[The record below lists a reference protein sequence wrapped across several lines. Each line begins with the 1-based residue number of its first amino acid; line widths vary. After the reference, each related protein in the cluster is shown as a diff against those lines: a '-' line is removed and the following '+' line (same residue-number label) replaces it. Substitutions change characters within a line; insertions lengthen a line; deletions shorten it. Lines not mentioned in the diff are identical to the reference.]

1 MASYISYAERQ
12 AADQINWAEIGKNL
26 SDTLYKEAEL
36 RQQKKD
42 EIDKKSREYGETLN
56 NAITGEYKNGNE
68 WILNYAYNAQ
78 EARLLQDRLL
88 KSGQL
93 SLRDYTIGRQN
104 LESGTK
110 SLFAVNA
117 EMQQEYARKMKEY
130 QEGTTS
136 GATIDMMG
144 EIEGLA
150 NLTTTEAYINP
161 TTFDVNLATKKMNK
175 DGVYEMDGNFV
186 SVASLRNRVKMDVKK
201 YDIDA
206 GVDETIKTLGQ
217 ATRTEIS
224 RVKGARGLFTVKSV
238 IDARNR
244 DDLTADNAELIGDYI
259 KWEDNAISSILT
271 NDFSKLSILRDS
283 SEKDYQVTFDREAF
297 ENDKTGKLI
306 LMDQQS
312 NGVLLPKFKK
322 EQEDDAKEILKNRI
336 RNGIDQETKVTAVRE
351 EPTPRPPYKPPGV
364 EDTDKLTSLEN
375 WAMFGT
381 GTAKQKAQAKNAL
394 LNDFNSG
401 KKEGERLLDII
412 VDTDNNQ
419 MTFKYDDGTESSST
433 IPSNTRDWLNLGKF
447 IHGVEGK
454 DAQRAFSQFLNKPIT
469 TDFSEAAKTKI
480 KKFNRTS
487 AIRDIM
493 SSIDFNNLIVEDDD
507 NATAANLNANPIL
520 RDLGIQFISDD
531 AAINDEII
539 FTKPY
544 VKGKESPTIR
554 IPLDSEEEIANAIQT
569 IRGIISSYTY
579 DEDMMKYSMGDG
591 TSSGIT
597 PDTTM
602 QGGDV
607 RGE

>member
-12 AADQINWAEIGKNL
+12 TADQINWAEIGKNL

-42 EIDKKSREYGETLN
+42 EIDKKSREYGEELN

-201 YDIDA
+201 YDINT

-244 DDLTADNAELIGDYI
+244 DDLTAEDKKLIGDYT
-259 KWEDNAISSILT
+259 KWEI
-271 NDFSKLSILRDS
+271 
-283 SEKDYQVTFDREAF
+283 
-297 ENDKTGKLI
+297 
-306 LMDQQS
+306 M
-312 NGVLLPKFKK
+312 LLG
-322 EQEDDAKEILKNRI
+322 QYL
-336 RNGIDQETKVTAVRE
+336 V
-351 EPTPRPPYKPPGV
+351 
-364 EDTDKLTSLEN
+364 
-375 WAMFGT
+375 
-381 GTAKQKAQAKNAL
+381 
-394 LNDFNSG
+394 
-401 KKEGERLLDII
+401 
-412 VDTDNNQ
+412 
-419 MTFKYDDGTESSST
+419 MT
-433 IPSNTRDWLNLGKF
+433 L
-447 IHGVEGK
+447 V
-454 DAQRAFSQFLNKPIT
+454 
-469 TDFSEAAKTKI
+469 
-480 KKFNRTS
+480 
-487 AIRDIM
+487 
-493 SSIDFNNLIVEDDD
+493 
-507 NATAANLNANPIL
+507 
-520 RDLGIQFISDD
+520 
-531 AAINDEII
+531 
-539 FTKPY
+539 
-544 VKGKESPTIR
+544 
-554 IPLDSEEEIANAIQT
+554 
-569 IRGIISSYTY
+569 SYLY
-579 DEDMMKYSMGDG
+579 
-591 TSSGIT
+591 
-597 PDTTM
+597 
-602 QGGDV
+602 
-607 RGE
+607 

>member
-26 SDTLYKEAEL
+26 SDTLYKEAEI

-42 EIDKKSREYGETLN
+42 AIDKKSREYGEMLN

-93 SLRDYTIGRQN
+93 SLRDYSIGRQN

-110 SLFAVNA
+110 SIFTLMK
-117 EMQQEYARKMKEY
+117 EYQEEYSRKMKEY

-136 GATIDMMG
+136 GATVDMMG

-150 NLTTTEAYINP
+150 NLTTSEAYINP

-201 YDIDA
+201 YDINT

-217 ATRTEIS
+217 ASRTEIS
-224 RVKGARGLFTVKSV
+224 RVKGARGLFTIKSV

-244 DDLTADNAELIGDYI
+244 DDLTAEDKKLIGDYT
-259 KWEDNAISSILT
+259 KWENNAIGSILS
-271 NDFSKLSILRDS
+271 NDFSMLSILRDS

-312 NGVLLPKFKK
+312 NGALLPKFKK

-351 EPTPRPPYKPPGV
+351 EPTPRPREESAARIAARQGKQKQFS
-364 EDTDKLTSLEN
+364 TLEN
-375 WAMFGT
+375 WMKFGT
-381 GTAKQKAQAKNAL
+381 GTAQEKATAKAALLADGAKDGLIDIVSDGDNITFVYSDQKANLTVEIPDSTKDWVAA
-394 LNDFNSG
+394 G
-401 KKEGERLLDII
+401 KSL
-412 VDTDNNQ
+412 
-419 MTFKYDDGTESSST
+419 
-433 IPSNTRDWLNLGKF
+433 
-447 IHGVEGK
+447 HGVEGSEADTRMSNYYKRPMTGNWQKAASVKRAGELDRAQAAAQVVSNINLPTLVQK
-454 DAQRAFSQFLNKPIT
+454 DDATGTAERLNNALAEYGIKVTPNISYGLTGATDTITFTMPDGTTRKMNLDYDDEVSSAIT
-469 TDFSEAAKTKI
+469 TIEEI
-480 KKFNRTS
+480 
-487 AIRDIM
+487 IRD
-493 SSIDFNNLIVEDDD
+493 F
-507 NATAANLNANPIL
+507 
-520 RDLGIQFISDD
+520 
-531 AAINDEII
+531 
-539 FTKPY
+539 
-544 VKGKESPTIR
+544 
-554 IPLDSEEEIANAIQT
+554 
-569 IRGIISSYTY
+569 
-579 DEDMMKYSMGDG
+579 GDG
-591 TSSGIT
+591 NALREVLGVSSGSTSS
-597 PDTTM
+597 TTM
-602 QGGDV
+602 QGGNT
-607 RGE
+607 R

>member
-12 AADQINWAEIGKNL
+12 TADQINWAEIGKNL

-42 EIDKKSREYGETLN
+42 AIDKASREYGEKLN
-56 NAITGEYKNGNE
+56 NAPTGEYKNGSE
-68 WILNYAYNAQ
+68 WVLNYAYNAQ

-93 SLRDYTIGRQN
+93 SLRDYAIGRQN
-104 LESGTK
+104 LEDGTTSIFTLMK
-110 SLFAVNA
+110 
-117 EMQQEYARKMKEY
+117 EYQEEYSRKMKEY

-136 GATIDMMG
+136 GATVDMMG

-150 NLTTTEAYINP
+150 NLTTSEAYINP
-161 TTFDVNLATKKMNK
+161 TTFNVNLATKKMNK

-186 SVASLRNRVKMDVKK
+186 SVGSLRNRVKMDVKK
-201 YDIDA
+201 YDINT

-244 DDLTADNAELIGDYI
+244 DDLTAEDKKLIGDYT
-259 KWEDNAISSILT
+259 KWENNAIGSILS

-312 NGVLLPKFKK
+312 NGALLPKFKK
-322 EQEDDAKEILKNRI
+322 EQEEDAKEILKNRI

-351 EPTPRPPYKPPGV
+351 EPTPRPPYKPPGGG
-364 EDTDKLTSLEN
+364 DADKLTSLEN

-454 DAQRAFSQFLNKPIT
+454 DAQQAFSQFLNKPIT

-480 KKFNRTS
+480 KKFNRNAATT
-487 AIRDIM
+487 DIM
-493 SSIDFNNLIVEDDD
+493 SSINFNKLIVQDDD
-507 NATAANLNANPIL
+507 NKTAANLNANPIL
-520 RDLGIQFISDD
+520 RDLGIQFVSD
-531 AAINDEII
+531 NGKFNQEII
-539 FTKPY
+539 FTKPF

-554 IPLDSEEEIANAIQT
+554 IPINNEKQIASAIQT
-569 IRGIISSYTY
+569 IRTIVSSYAY
-579 DEDMMKYSMGDG
+579 DDDMMKYSMGDG
-591 TSSGIT
+591 NTLRGSST
-597 PDTTM
+597 TTM

>member
-201 YDIDA
+201 YDINT

-244 DDLTADNAELIGDYI
+244 DDLTADDAELIGDYI
-259 KWEDNAISSILT
+259 KWEDNAIGSILA

-322 EQEDDAKEILKNRI
+322 EQEEDAKEILKNRI
-336 RNGIDQETKVTAVRE
+336 RNGIDQQTKVTTVRE
-351 EPTPRPPYKPPGV
+351 EPTPTPREESAAKIAARTGKQKQFS
-364 EDTDKLTSLEN
+364 TLEN
-375 WAMFGT
+375 WMKFGT
-381 GTAKQKAQAKNAL
+381 GTAQEKATAKAALLADGAKDGLIDIVSDGDNITFVYSDQKANLTVEIPSSTKDWVAAGKSLHGLEGSEADTRMGDYYKRPMTGNWQKAASVKRAGELDRAEAAARVASNINLPNLVQQDDATGTADRLNNAL
-394 LNDFNSG
+394 APYGIKVTPNVSYGLGG
-401 KKEGERLLDII
+401 KTDTITFTMPDGTTRKMNLD
-412 VDTDNNQ
+412 
-419 MTFKYDDGTESSST
+419 YDDEVSS
-433 IPSNTRDWLNLGKF
+433 
-447 IHGVEGK
+447 
-454 DAQRAFSQFLNKPIT
+454 AIT
-469 TDFSEAAKTKI
+469 TIEEIIRDFGDENALREAAG
-480 KKFNRTS
+480 
-487 AIRDIM
+487 
-493 SSIDFNNLIVEDDD
+493 V
-507 NATAANLNANPIL
+507 
-520 RDLGIQFISDD
+520 
-531 AAINDEII
+531 
-539 FTKPY
+539 
-544 VKGKESPTIR
+544 
-554 IPLDSEEEIANAIQT
+554 
-569 IRGIISSYTY
+569 
-579 DEDMMKYSMGDG
+579 
-591 TSSGIT
+591 SSGFT
-597 PDTTM
+597 STTTM
-602 QGGDV
+602 QGGNT
-607 RGE
+607 R